1 MNLKL
6 KKLKKLCGEIHD
18 LNTANAV
25 LEWDQQV
32 NMPAAG
38 SAGRAMQM
46 SLLSSLA
53 HEKETSAEYGE
64 LLEELKSFRNELSP
78 ESDDFCLLRI
88 LQRDYERARRIPA
101 EYIEEFSR
109 ETGTAFNIWEQA
121 RKAKDFKIFQPSL
134 ERIFNL
140 RRQYAE
146 FFAPY
151 EHIYDPLLEDFEP
164 GIKTAEVIKIFE
176 ILRREQII
184 LLDKT
189 LASQQPDSK
198 ILNGHF
204 DPKAQWQLARESASM
219 LGFDWERGRLDK
231 SSHPFTTTFN
241 LNDVRITTNVCE
253 KNILS
258 SLYSTMHE
266 CGHAL
271 YEQGI
276 AQELDRT
283 PLGTGAS
290 LAIHES
296 QSRLWEN
303 IVGRSLDFL
312 TAFYPQIQAK
322 FPKQFQHVALN
333 DFYRAVNQV
342 RPSLIRTESDE
353 MTYNLHI
360 MLRLELEIE
369 VLEKRTDVAD
379 LPEAWR
385 NKMND
390 YLGVIPKN
398 DAEGVLQDVHWAGG
412 AIGYFPTYA
421 LGNVISA
428 QIWETALN
436 ELPNLQKQIRSG
448 NLAELRNW
456 LREKLHRHGG
466 KFYPSELVKNITGN
480 AIDPKPYLN
489 YLKQKYSMA
498 RKELG
503 VRS

>member
-1 MNLKL
+1 
-6 KKLKKLCGEIHD
+6 
-18 LNTANAV
+18 
-25 LEWDQQV
+25 
-32 NMPAAG
+32 
-38 SAGRAMQM
+38 
-46 SLLSSLA
+46 
-53 HEKETSAEYGE
+53 
-64 LLEELKSFRNELSP
+64 
-78 ESDDFCLLRI
+78 
-88 LQRDYERARRIPA
+88 
-101 EYIEEFSR
+101 
-109 ETGTAFNIWEQA
+109 
-121 RKAKDFKIFQPSL
+121 
-134 ERIFNL
+134 
-140 RRQYAE
+140 
-146 FFAPY
+146 
-151 EHIYDPLLEDFEP
+151 
-164 GIKTAEVIKIFE
+164 
-176 ILRREQII
+176 
-184 LLDKT
+184 
-189 LASQQPDSK
+189 
-198 ILNGHF
+198 LNGHF

-241 LNDVRITTNVCE
+241 LTDVRITTNVCE

-276 AQELDRT
+276 VQELDRT

-369 VLEKRTDVAD
+369 VLEKRTAVAD

-498 RKELG
+498 R
-503 VRS
+503 S